1 MLKTREPRH
10 DVQLPA
16 RLRGDDGWADVAI
29 RNVSSH
35 GMMLL
40 IKDPPERCAYIEVRR
55 GSAAIVGRVMWS
67 APGRCG
73 LRTKEKISVAS
84 LAMANAQKDESK
96 GFEVERRARA
106 RTHNPAMA
114 ALEAA
119 HYVRTVQFAAGF
131 ALLLGTAVFAAHKA
145 HDVLA
150 RPTAMIEAALS

>member
-1 MLKTREPRH
+1 MKTREPRH

-40 IKDPPERCAYIEVRR
+40 IKDPPERGTYIEVRR
-55 GSAAIVGRVMWS
+55 GSAAIVGRVMWT

-73 LRTKEKISVAS
+73 LRTKEKISVAA
-84 LAMANAQKDESK
+84 LAMANAQKEVAA
-96 GFEVERRARA
+96 GFEVERRAQA
-106 RTHNPAMA
+106 RTHNPALA

-119 HYVRTVQFAAGF
+119 NYVRTVQFAAGL
-131 ALLLGTAVFAAHKA
+131 ALLLGTAAFAAHKA

-150 RPTAMIEAALS
+150 RPSAAIAAALG